1 MTPETGEKAA
11 IRQGLAY
18 KGWHSFPVL
27 QGLGC
32 YPGIPDLVCI
42 KDGVVVLVEVKAR
55 DKCGKMG
62 RQSAKQK
69 VFQETWEMYGG
80 KYVIGDYE
88 MVMEA
93 MKDL

>member
-32 YPGIPDLVCI
+32 YPGVPDLVCI

-55 DKCGKMG
+55 DKRGKLG
-62 RQSAKQK
+62 KHSDKQK
-69 VFQETWEMYGG
+69 RFQEDWELYGG
-80 KYVIGDYE
+80 KYVIGDFD

-93 MKDL
+93 MKAL